1 MRMHCPSRE
10 STTKA
15 LTRSAPGLGGFG
27 GLPRQGRPESHRRE
41 QLQQVCSGLGRGVL
55 GTNGQVGLV
64 GLGLGPLIGDLCLR
78 SVAVYRL
85 PPGVTDEDGQGETC
99 CPALS
104 FLPLKQ
110 QIMKCG
116 CACFED
122 WNLISG
128 EPD

>member
-27 GLPRQGRPESHRRE
+27 GLPRQGHPESHQRE

-64 GLGLGPLIGDLCLR
+64 GLGLGPLLAIFACEVWLFIACRQESLMETAKVKPAALR
-78 SVAVYRL
+78 SVSYR
-85 PPGVTDEDGQGETC
+85 
-99 CPALS
+99 S
-104 FLPLKQ
+104 S
-110 QIMKCG
+110 
-116 CACFED
+116 
-122 WNLISG
+122 NRS
-128 EPD
+128 